1 MVVGAIVAA
10 GIPIVLGAVGQSL
23 LTPRERFP
31 KVAPGEILRLAL
43 DIQALQEKRLT
54 PVLSIDPFTGATV
67 LSTSDQS
74 PVLFNLLGER
84 FAREALRGT
93 LAESAAIFRAREE
106 LIESRRQFPVFPGS
120 VGEETTPRDVV
131 NQALSTSTAK
141 VVAPGVV
148 ERKTSSLTA
157 RRRLGGPCAGL
168 NTGFSRLNCARGGFA

>member
-1 MVVGAIVAA
+1 MVVATLLTA
-10 GIPIVLGAVGQSL
+10 GIPVVLGATAQNL

-31 KVAPGEILRLAL
+31 KVPPGQILKLAL

-74 PVLFNLLGER
+74 SILFDLLGER
-84 FAREALRGT
+84 FAREELRGT
-93 LAESAAIFRAREE
+93 PAESAAIFRAREE

-131 NQALSTSTAK
+131 NQALSTTTAK

-148 ERKTSSLTA
+148 DRKTGSLA
-157 RRRLGGPCAGL
+157 RTRRLGGPCAGL
-168 NTGFSRLNCARGGFA
+168 NTGFSRINCERGGFA